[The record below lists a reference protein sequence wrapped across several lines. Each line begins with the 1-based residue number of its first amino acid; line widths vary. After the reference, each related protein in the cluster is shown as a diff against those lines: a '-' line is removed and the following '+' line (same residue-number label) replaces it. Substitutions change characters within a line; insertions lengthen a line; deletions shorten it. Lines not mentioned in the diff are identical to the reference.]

1 MQETCACKCKFD
13 ASVFNDTQR
22 WNSDKCRYEC
32 KELTDKGRCDD
43 GFAWNPSVCEYEYNE
58 SFDVGEYLDYAN
70 CKCRRML
77 IDKLVQK
84 CDKNI
89 DGNKMVYNTT
99 LNDYE
104 RASESC
110 TLHIILLI
118 KTFIIITSI
127 GIACIYFYWHIIKNC
142 FNKLPY

>member
-1 MQETCACKCKFD
+1 M
-13 ASVFNDTQR
+13 
-22 WNSDKCRYEC
+22 
-32 KELTDKGRCDD
+32 TDKGRCDD
-43 GFAWNPSVCEYEYNE
+43 GFIWNLSVCEYEYNE

-70 CKCRRML
+70 GKCRRML

-118 KTFIIITSI
+118 ITFIIITSI